1 MPHVSIKLYP
11 GKDEGAKLRLTEKIT
26 QAVVEETGCRDAVVS
41 IAIQEVEPKDWA
53 QTVYQPDILDCKGI
67 LYKKP
72 GYNPFDSS
80 SQDEQEAEKKD
91 KKGLMDYVRG
101 AAPTSD
107 TEDTTGNFNSMS
119 WLDMELEDNPH
130 GFDPYFNRPWDTLSD
145 EEKGK
150 RAAVIRQVL

>member
-1 MPHVSIKLYP
+1 MPHVSIKLYS
-11 GKDEGAKLRLTEKIT
+11 GRDEEAKVRLTEKIA

-41 IAIQEVEPKDWA
+41 VAIQEVEPEDWA

-80 SQDEQEAEKKD
+80 SPAEQKAEKETE
-91 KKGLMDYVRG
+91 KGLMDYVRG
-101 AAPTSD
+101 AAQTAGK
-107 TEDTTGNFNSMS
+107 EDTTGVFNPMS
-119 WLDMELEDNPH
+119 WLDLELEENPH
-130 GFDPYFNRPWDTLSD
+130 SFDPYFNRHWDTLSD

-150 RAAVIRQVL
+150 RAAAIRQAL